1 MLAGRFITLEG
12 GEGCGKSTQSRL
24 LAEWLRTKHIDV
36 VQTREPGGTPGAE
49 AIRALL
55 LQGEAQKWDG
65 VTEVLLFTAAR
76 RDHVEKVIKPAMA
89 RGAWVVCDRFADSTM
104 AYQGYGHR
112 LDRHIVTTLYTT
124 AIGGFAPDLTLVL
137 DIDVATGLDR
147 ARRVTGRDQD
157 RFENMDMGFHERLR
171 EGFLT
176 IAKAEP
182 ERCAVVDARGAV
194 DEVQAQLRK
203 TISERLQVR

>member
-1 MLAGRFITLEG
+1 MSTGRFITLEG

-36 VQTREPGGTPGAE
+36 IQTREPGGTPGAE

-65 VTEVLLFTAAR
+65 ITEVLLFTAAR

-104 AYQGYGHR
+104 AYQGYGHG
-112 LDRHIVTTLYTT
+112 LDKNMVTTLYKA
-124 AIGGFAPDLTLVL
+124 AIGDFAPDLTLVL
-137 DIDVATGLDR
+137 DMDVATGLER
-147 ARRVTGRDQD
+147 ARHVTGRDQD
-157 RFENMDMGFHERLR
+157 RFENMDIKFHERLR
-171 EGFLT
+171 EGFLA

-182 ERCAVVDARGAV
+182 KRCAVVDARGTV

-203 TISERLQVR
+203 IVSGRLEI